1 MTNSH
6 KFPQF
11 KFEKYVPSDK
21 RSGISFR
28 LKSLVKHKFSRIAI
42 GMIAGAIVG
51 LLYWKLVGC
60 QSGTCPLTSNPYKS
74 VILFSFMG
82 VLMARNKSEA
92 RAEAK

>member
-1 MTNSH
+1 MTDSN
-6 KFPQF
+6 KLPRF

-21 RSGISFR
+21 RSGNSSR
-28 LKSLVKHKFSRIAI
+28 LKSLVKHKFSRLAF

-51 LLYWKLVGC
+51 LLYWKFVGC

-82 VLMARNKSEA
+82 AFIARDKSSARVEA
-92 RAEAK
+92 I